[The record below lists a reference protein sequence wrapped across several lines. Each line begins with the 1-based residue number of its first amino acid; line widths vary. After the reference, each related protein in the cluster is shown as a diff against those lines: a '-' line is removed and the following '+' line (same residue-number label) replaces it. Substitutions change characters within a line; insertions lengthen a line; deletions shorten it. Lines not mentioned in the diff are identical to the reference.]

1 MKPDQ
6 YDDFARTYDAEN
18 TSSLLN
24 AYYERP
30 AMLELAGDVRGLR
43 VLDAGCGSGPLTAEL
58 LARGAEVTGLDGSP
72 AMIELA
78 RERLGDGVPL
88 HVGDL
93 AAPLPFADDA
103 FDLVTASLVL
113 HYLEDWSAPLAEL
126 RRVLAPGGRL
136 LVSVNHPFVRTLN
149 APEEDYFAT
158 RQYSEDLEFDGVPA
172 VLTMWHRPLS
182 AMTRSFIDA
191 GFHVRAVDE
200 PAPSPDTPPELMP
213 PRIASGERT
222 AFLCF
227 LFFTLE
233 AAD

>member
-30 AMLELAGDVRGLR
+30 AMLELAGDVRGRR

-78 RERLGDGVPL
+78 RRRLGDGVPL

-136 LVSVNHPFVRTLN
+136 LVSVNHPFVRTHGF
-149 APEEDYFAT
+149 PDEDYFAT
-158 RQYSEDLEFDGVPA
+158 RQYSEDLEFDGEPA

-182 AMTRSFIDA
+182 AMTRAFIDA

-222 AFLCF
+222 AFVCF

-233 AAD
+233 AA

>member
-1 MKPDQ
+1 MKPDH
-6 YDDFARTYDAEN
+6 YDDFAENYDAEN
-18 TSSLLN
+18 GASLLN

-30 AMLELAGDVRGLR
+30 AMLELAGEVRGRR

-78 RERLGDGVPL
+78 RQRLGDGVPL

-93 AAPLPFADDA
+93 ATPLPFADDA

-136 LVSVNHPFVRTLN
+136 LVSVNHPFVRTHGF
-149 APEEDYFAT
+149 PDEDYFAT
-158 RQYSEDLEFDGVPA
+158 RQYSEDLEFDGEPA

-182 AMTRSFIDA
+182 AMTRSFVEA
-191 GFHVRAVDE
+191 GFYVLAVDE

>member
-1 MKPDQ
+1 MKPDH
-6 YDDFARTYDAEN
+6 YDDFAENYDAEN
-18 TSSLLN
+18 GASLLN

-30 AMLELAGDVRGLR
+30 AMLELAGDVRGRR

-78 RERLGDGVPL
+78 RQRLGDGVPL

-93 AAPLPFADDA
+93 AAPLPFEDDA
-103 FDLVTASLVL
+103 FDVVTASLVL

-126 RRVLAPGGRL
+126 RRVLAPNGRL

-182 AMTRSFIDA
+182 AMTRSFVEA
-191 GFHVRAVDE
+191 GFHVLAVDE
-200 PAPSPDTPPELMP
+200 PAPSPETPSELMP

-222 AFLCF
+222 SFVCF

-233 AAD
+233 AA